1 MNFEIIAGIILV
13 ISFLSII
20 YIALKKTSDLKN
32 LPHKENII
40 PVGKLKE
47 KIKHKTVTYWNHKV
61 PDFYH
66 FLQNFIL
73 KTRELFTKADNKMLE
88 LLLKL
93 RNRTYKGRVEL
104 DDYWKDIRTNLNKT
118 SKKTKSVEVI
128 EKKEEAEQIH
138 VSEKIHIK
146 KK

>member
-1 MNFEIIAGIILV
+1 MNFEIIAGVILAV
-13 ISFLSII
+13 SFLSIVFM
-20 YIALKKTSDLKN
+20 ALKKTSDLKN

-47 KIKHKTVTYWNHKV
+47 NIRHKTVTYWNHKV

-93 RNRTYKGRVEL
+93 KNRTDKGRVEL
-104 DDYWKDIRTNLNKT
+104 DDYWKDIRTNLKKNSQKNK
-118 SKKTKSVEVI
+118 SIEVS
-128 EKKEEAEQIH
+128 EKKEETEQVNI
-138 VSEKIHIK
+138 SEKVHIRK
-146 KK
+146 K